1 MKRHIGAILAFVLF
15 SLVPCF
21 GHHLAEVVNKDNN
34 VGEVSAAHLAR
45 ILQSEVKKWPDGK
58 DVVLVLHKSS
68 SGEMATLERLNKM
81 SAAQLKSFIAA
92 HKDSILIVDSD
103 AELLTLVQSTPGAIG
118 LVEVRS
124 IDDRVNVVRVDGKL
138 PMEDGYL
145 PH

>member
-1 MKRHIGAILAFVLF
+1 MKRRIGATFAFILF

-21 GHHLAEVVNKDNN
+21 AHHLAVVVNKDNN
-34 VGEVSAAHLAR
+34 VGEVSAAHLSR
-45 ILQSEVKKWPDGK
+45 IFQSEVKKWPDGK

-81 SAAQLKSFIAA
+81 SAAQFKSFVDA
-92 HKDSILIVDSD
+92 HKDSILMVNSD
-103 AELLTLVQSTPGAIG
+103 AELLTLIQSTPGAIG